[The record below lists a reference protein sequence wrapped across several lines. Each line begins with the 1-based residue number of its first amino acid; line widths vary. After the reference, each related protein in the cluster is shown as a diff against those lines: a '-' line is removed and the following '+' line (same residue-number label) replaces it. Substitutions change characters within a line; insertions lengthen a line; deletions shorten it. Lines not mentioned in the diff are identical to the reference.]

1 MAVDD
6 ADLEELWTWSLRVKA
21 ASFVVDQADGPAFGE
36 TGHVIVSLDSGTAA
50 GLRSRVHSQ
59 SSPLS
64 SLTTPPEGPAVPIA
78 PGAEQRKPAD
88 CAEPRPWNQHPAK
101 MQHDKRM
108 NGWNQS
114 FQSPPVPDRNQGGQR
129 SRAGG
134 EICKSRAAGQELHPA
149 WAENKQNL
157 T

>member
-1 MAVDD
+1 MTVDD
-6 ADLEELWTWSLRVKA
+6 ADLEELWTWSLRVKS
-21 ASFVVDQADGPAFGE
+21 ASSVVDQGDWPAFGE
-36 TGHVIVSLDSGTAA
+36 TGRVTVSLDSGTAA

-59 SSPLS
+59 SSPQS
-64 SLTTPPEGPAVPIA
+64 SLTTPPGGPAVPIA

-101 MQHDKRM
+101 MHHDRRM
-108 NGWNQS
+108 HGWNQS
-114 FQSPPVPDRNQGGQR
+114 FQSPPVPDRNQGGER

-134 EICKSRAAGQELHPA
+134 KICKSRVAGRELSPA
-149 WAENKQNL
+149 WAENKENL